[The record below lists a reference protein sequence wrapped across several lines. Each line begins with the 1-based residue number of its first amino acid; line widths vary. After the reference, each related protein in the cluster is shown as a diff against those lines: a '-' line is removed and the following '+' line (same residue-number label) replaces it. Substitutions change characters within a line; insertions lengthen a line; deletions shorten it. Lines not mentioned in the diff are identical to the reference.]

1 MGRGPVST
9 PKASMDWQPGEE
21 PRWLARSGVW
31 DMAPKSPIGG
41 PLGAGAQAE
50 FAASHSAGQCR
61 LTGYG
66 PTLGGEGQGFS
77 PLFRGEE
84 GQFQQKTQPG
94 QERGQGGLVGGCG
107 HPSPWSW
114 PGCVDWRVET
124 GVGAGPRPIRPFPA
138 IPQRGWSRARLGPE
152 PPLRALLHP
161 AQGLAL
167 NKYVLTK
174 TVIA

>member
-9 PKASMDWQPGEE
+9 PKASMDRQPGEE
-21 PRWLARSGVW
+21 PRWLGRSGVW
-31 DMAPKSPIGG
+31 DMATKSPSGG

-77 PLFRGEE
+77 PSFRGEE
-84 GQFQQKTQPG
+84 GQFQQRTQPG

-114 PGCVDWRVET
+114 PGCADWRVET
-124 GVGAGPRPIRPFPA
+124 GVGCRPT
-138 IPQRGWSRARLGPE
+138 S
-152 PPLRALLHP
+152 H
-161 AQGLAL
+161 LAL
-167 NKYVLTK
+167 PCHSPKGLVK
-174 TVIA
+174 GQAWA